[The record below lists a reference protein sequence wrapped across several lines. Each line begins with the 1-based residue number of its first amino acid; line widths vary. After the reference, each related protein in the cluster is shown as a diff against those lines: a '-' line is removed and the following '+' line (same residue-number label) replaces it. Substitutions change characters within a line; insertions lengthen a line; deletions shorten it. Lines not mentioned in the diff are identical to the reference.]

1 MKSPQKKIWR
11 APVNLEQERPGYVYA
26 LSYEGSNLIKI
37 GMTCKQLWQRVRDL
51 QTGSPLKIR
60 VLAAIKTPMPKF
72 LESLLHSRFEIY
84 CTPVGTASEFFQ
96 LPEHIIIRI
105 KREFHRQNNRRSY
118 RG

>member
-1 MKSPQKKIWR
+1 MKSRSKKIWR
-11 APVNLEQERPGYVYA
+11 AAVRLEDERPGYVYA

-37 GMTCKQLWQRVRDL
+37 GMTCKALWQRVRDL
-51 QTGSPLKIR
+51 QCGSPLKIK

-96 LPEHIIIRI
+96 LPEHIITRI
-105 KREFHRQNNRRSY
+105 KREFHKANNKPRNRA
-118 RG
+118 